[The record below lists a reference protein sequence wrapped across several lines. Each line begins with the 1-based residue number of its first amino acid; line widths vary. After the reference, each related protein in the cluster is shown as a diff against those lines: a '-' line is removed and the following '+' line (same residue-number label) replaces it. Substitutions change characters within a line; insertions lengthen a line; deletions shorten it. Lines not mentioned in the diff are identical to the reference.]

1 MIDSAWLYLFPPFEL
16 HVPCFTSSSLLTSV
30 VSLSTLTTAHTSNV
44 ASISF
49 SLECEIPRAQQV

>member
-16 HVPCFTSSSLLTSV
+16 YVPCFSSSSLLTSV

-44 ASISF
+44 AFISF
-49 SLECEIPRAQQV
+49 SL